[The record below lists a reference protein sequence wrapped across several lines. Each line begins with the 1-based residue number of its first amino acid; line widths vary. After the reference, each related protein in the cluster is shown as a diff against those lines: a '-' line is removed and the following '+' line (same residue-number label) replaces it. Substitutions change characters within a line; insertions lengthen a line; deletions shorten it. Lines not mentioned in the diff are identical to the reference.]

1 MRYGPTLSS
10 AAEFSREGK
19 LEEWVLR
26 YLGSEDG
33 HNQPFAQGL
42 RQEPRVYL
50 GPYLLPVGWLE
61 RCSGPEPDI
70 EFPAHPMDFEN
81 RVRAMEE
88 FLSSGRELP
97 PVIVNVTGGRLV
109 VNDGNHR
116 VVAYERLGHETC
128 WAILWAT
135 MGEESRTMEEWAGTH
150 IKSGGFG
157 MISTKPEKEQESGEK
172 G

>member
-10 AAEFSREGK
+10 AAEFSQEGK

-33 HNQPFAQGL
+33 HNLLFAQGRL

-50 GPYLLPVGWLE
+50 RPYLLPIGRLE

-70 EFPAHPMDFEN
+70 EFPVHPIDFEN
-81 RVRAMEE
+81 RVR
-88 FLSSGRELP
+88 
-97 PVIVNVTGGRLV
+97 V
-109 VNDGNHR
+109 
-116 VVAYERLGHETC
+116 
-128 WAILWAT
+128 
-135 MGEESRTMEEWAGTH
+135 MEEWGGTC

-157 MISTKPEKEQESGEK
+157 MILKSLKKNRSQEKENGYKKNSAFWLGRLFWMGSWLQ
-172 G
+172 